1 MSLKTHWQRICQ
13 NILKLNKMEQ
23 ENAEFLD
30 ENTDNLEETA
40 SNENSPETSEVI
52 ADKASIADELAIQ
65 KDKNLR
71 LFAEFENY
79 KKRTTKERLEL
90 YKTAN
95 ESLLSDLLPVLDDF
109 ERATFEIEKAEDEI
123 LLKGVNLI
131 KHKLNSILQNK
142 GLVPIE
148 TTIGDDFDLDLHEAI
163 TQVPAP
169 TEDLKG
175 KIIDIVETGYL
186 LNDKVIRYTKV
197 IVGK

>member
-30 ENTDNLEETA
+30 ENTDNLEETS

>member
-1 MSLKTHWQRICQ
+1 
-13 NILKLNKMEQ
+13 MEQ

-30 ENTDNLEETA
+30 ENTDNLEETS